1 MLAPSP
7 ERFAAVHGSTDTE
20 VVFQLA
26 LTPGLEDDPLG
37 AMERSVGLIEETA
50 RSLFA
55 SADVDAVR
63 RLHPD
68 NPGSRVSVPTIG

>member
-7 ERFAAVHGSTDTE
+7 ERFATVHGSTDTE

-37 AMERSVGLIEETA
+37 AMERSVGLIEDTT